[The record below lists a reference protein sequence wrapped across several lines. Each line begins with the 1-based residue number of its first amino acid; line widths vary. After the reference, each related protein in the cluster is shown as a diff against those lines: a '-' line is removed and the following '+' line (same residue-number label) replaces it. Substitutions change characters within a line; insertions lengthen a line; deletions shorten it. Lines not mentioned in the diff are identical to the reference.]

1 MQKEYYQIEKEL
13 GQGGFATSWLA
24 RDTRSKQLCVL
35 KKSIWRKWTPG
46 KVWSCLNANV
56 KHSNTSNI
64 RGIPRFIAAWSHEG
78 NEEQAPEAVL
88 VQEYIPGKNLQQWL
102 EDGRRFTETEALEL
116 ALQMCEILSYLHG
129 FSPPVIHRDIKPGNV
144 ILDDK
149 QRLFLIDF
157 GAVKQTL
164 TNQSQSVTMIGTF
177 GYMPLEQMEGKSL
190 PASDLYSLGAT
201 LGLSFKRGAPRQS
214 WSEKTSNWI
223 SSHTQLSNKFNQIL
237 DTLLEPDLN
246 KRYAN
251 VAELQADLLK
261 LKQKKHTA
269 QHSKTDSASFG
280 KRQAPPS
287 AC

>member
-1 MQKEYYQIEKEL
+1 M
-13 GQGGFATSWLA
+13 
-24 RDTRSKQLCVL
+24 L

-46 KVWSCLNANV
+46 KSLELFERECKTL
-56 KHSNTSNI
+56 KHLKHP
-64 RGIPRFIAAWSHEG
+64 GIPRFIAAWSHEG

-88 VQEYIPGKNLQQWL
+88 VQEYIPRKNLQQWL

-190 PASDLYSLGAT
+190 PASNLFLLPGCH
-201 LGLSFKRGAPRQS
+201 LGLSFKRAHPGRAGAKKPQTGFSSPHPIVESIQPNYQGHLAQTRSQQTLCKCGRTPS
-214 WSEKTSNWI
+214 RFAQAQTEKTHSP
-223 SSHTQLSNKFNQIL
+223 STQRQTQPVLAK
-237 DTLLEPDLN
+237 D
-246 KRYAN
+246 
-251 VAELQADLLK
+251 K
-261 LKQKKHTA
+261 L
-269 QHSKTDSASFG
+269 
-280 KRQAPPS
+280 RQALADRLGIATHTPVHWLTKYS
-287 AC
+287 QNERR